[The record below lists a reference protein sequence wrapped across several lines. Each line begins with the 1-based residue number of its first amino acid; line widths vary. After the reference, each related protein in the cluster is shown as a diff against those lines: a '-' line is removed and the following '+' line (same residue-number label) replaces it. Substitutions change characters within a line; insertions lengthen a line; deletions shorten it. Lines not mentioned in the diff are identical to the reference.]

1 MNRKRNVSTFGLI
14 ICALI
19 LGACRPMPVRTPS
32 AASLP
37 DPQEVLHRL
46 RQHAAQLRGIQSM
59 GRVTYFGDKGRLRL
73 KTVLLAQRPTK
84 FRIET
89 LSPLEQPLQ
98 VMVSNGER
106 LSLLADGQFYEG
118 QSTAANVARI
128 LPLPLSPTDLVDA
141 LLSGVP
147 MDPRYKAVGISWV
160 ENSTE
165 LQRLT
170 IGADSLGQISLDFRP
185 ADLAVHRL
193 SLPANGVRPEVVIRF
208 ERFEE
213 LSAPKAML
221 LARRIKLKLSNEQ
234 NEVVLKLNEVTSN
247 VGIKP
252 GFFVLSPPEGT
263 DPIDLDF
270 GQ

>member
-1 MNRKRNVSTFGLI
+1 VTEKRKFFVFGL
-14 ICALI
+14 ALACTL
-19 LGACRPMPVRTPS
+19 LGACRPVPVRS
-32 AASLP
+32 LSDAALP
-37 DPQEVLHRL
+37 KPQLALE
-46 RQHAAQLRGIQSM
+46 QLRARVSQLQGIQSL
-59 GRVTYFGDKGRLRL
+59 GRVTYFGEKGRLRL

-98 VMVSNGER
+98 VMVSDGER

-118 QSTAANVARI
+118 KSSAANVARI

-147 MDPRYKAVGISWV
+147 MDPRYKARDIAWV

-170 IGADSLGQISLDFRP
+170 IGAEALGEVSLDFRP
-185 ADLAVHRL
+185 SDLTVHRL
-193 SLPANGVRPEVVIRF
+193 QLPASASRPELVIRF

-213 LSAPKAML
+213 LSSPKGFL
-221 LARRIKLKLSNEQ
+221 LARRIKLKLSNYE
-234 NEVVLKLNEVTSN
+234 NELSLKLNEVTSN

-252 GFFVLSPPEGT
+252 NLFVLSPPEGVT
-263 DPIDLDF
+263 PIDLDF